1 MDYTFT
7 LQQNQ
12 LCDWW
17 RTQCFVQR
25 TKDIKVHYQLL
36 EREGTSR
43 RRYDEA
49 NRNRRE
55 DDIFLHKDFAP
66 RSTKNL
72 KGSSG

>member
-36 EREGTSR
+36 EREKALQEEGTMKPTETEEKMTYFYIKTLLLEAR
-43 RRYDEA
+43 R
-49 NRNRRE
+49 
-55 DDIFLHKDFAP
+55 I
-66 RSTKNL
+66 
-72 KGSSG
+72 